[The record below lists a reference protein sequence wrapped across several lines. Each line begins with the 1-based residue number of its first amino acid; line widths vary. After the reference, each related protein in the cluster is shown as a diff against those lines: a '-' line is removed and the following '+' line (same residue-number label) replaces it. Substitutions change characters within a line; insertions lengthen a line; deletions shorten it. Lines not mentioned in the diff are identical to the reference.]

1 MEKKEK
7 VITTSIKSGGKNIK
21 KETKT
26 TKQVEIQE
34 ELVTTIPVLET
45 KKVIYSTKKITKNN
59 NLKDIENKTTD
70 FQKEKKE
77 TQKKNKSNLQSNNSQ
92 NILNNSNIFYDNY
105 NEDTESNKNNF
116 SFNEHQEVYSN
127 SRQSIDENV
136 RTKLE
141 ISSGISSSNKIN
153 QIRRERDT
161 PIIKKEKIYSSLTKG
176 PSSISY
182 SNIQQKPEQIT
193 SFAQQNYYYSST
205 QNFSPSNNNISN
217 SLYNVRTFKTPKQ
230 VNLNT
235 YTSITQK
242 HQHQKNNSLFSNISS
257 NSSGNIFNS
266 QTYVN
271 RNYNIKKN
279 YKNLK
284 YDSKTQKIQPKN
296 IFKEQNVEIIDNE
309 RLNSDEYIIKNEL
322 YQSIKKI
329 PRDEDIYFK
338 KNKQQGLLD
347 VKLAETY
354 RINEPIQ
361 MESRFNRQLNTS
373 NSLGYII
380 LSSKEKSKQKSKSA
394 NANNILL
401 KNEKVIRSSRK
412 IYSIFNSI
420 LKKRSSI
427 NDVEQIAPG
436 SRLDKGGVVDF
447 YLPSQKKSKYIFTK
461 ITKFT
466 KYNEKKYR
474 EAAIIIQ
481 KWWRRIVKLY
491 RKINKYIILIQSVF
505 RGYLIRKYIKK
516 YLKRKKK
523 TTITTTTIIQ
533 ENEFQNE
540 TYKIII
546 TTYLINILRDKF
558 LNRFRE
564 FIHNLRNKTYSNLF
578 KNKYLKILIKNIENH
593 KINNVKNKLNRWYTY
608 YLKQNESKI
617 DYIKRPSNLINEN
630 IDEEEIIE
638 EITTTTKTNR
648 YKSKKII
655 KDNEEKLSKLLISLT
670 EKLFKNKNN
679 NFLRFFFNK
688 LQKINNNKFKNLNVR
703 RENRF
708 NLLKQQKPKEI
719 RTNKFKNLNI
729 KNENRI
735 LYKSIPKGRL
745 YITKDNRFVIT
756 SKTKIK
762 SPLKAQ
768 TDTRFS
774 YSSIK
779 KKKKKF
785 GYR

>member
-1 MEKKEK
+1 MEKREK

-45 KKVIYSTKKITKNN
+45 KKVIYSTKKISKSN
-59 NLKDIENKTTD
+59 NLKDTENKTTD
-70 FQKEKKE
+70 FKKEKKE
-77 TQKKNKSNLQSNNSQ
+77 TQKKNKSNLQFNNSQ
-92 NILNNSNIFYDNY
+92 NMLNNSNIFYDNY

-127 SRQSIDENV
+127 SRQSIDENQIQLPLQNV

-141 ISSGISSSNKIN
+141 ISSDLNSSNQFN
-153 QIRRERDT
+153 QIRRDI
-161 PIIKKEKIYSSLTKG
+161 PVIKKEKIYSSLTKG

-182 SNIQQKPEQIT
+182 SNIHQKQEQISSLMQQKE
-193 SFAQQNYYYSST
+193 YYSST

-217 SLYNVRTFKTPKQ
+217 SKYNVRTFKTPKQ

-235 YTSITQK
+235 NTSITQK
-242 HQHQKNNSLFSNISS
+242 HQHQKSNSLFSNISS

-266 QTYVN
+266 QTY
-271 RNYNIKKN
+271 NIKKN
-279 YKNLK
+279 IKNLK

-296 IFKEQNVEIIDNE
+296 IFKEQTVEIIDNE

-329 PRDEDIYFK
+329 PRDEEIYFK

-380 LSSKEKSKQKSKSA
+380 LSSKEKTKQKSKSA

-412 IYSIFNSI
+412 IYSIINSI

-593 KINNVKNKLNRWYTY
+593 KISNVKNKLNRWYTY

-617 DYIKRPSNLINEN
+617 DYIK
-630 IDEEEIIE
+630 
-638 EITTTTKTNR
+638 
-648 YKSKKII
+648 
-655 KDNEEKLSKLLISLT
+655 
-670 EKLFKNKNN
+670 
-679 NFLRFFFNK
+679 
-688 LQKINNNKFKNLNVR
+688 
-703 RENRF
+703 
-708 NLLKQQKPKEI
+708 
-719 RTNKFKNLNI
+719 
-729 KNENRI
+729 
-735 LYKSIPKGRL
+735 
-745 YITKDNRFVIT
+745 
-756 SKTKIK
+756 
-762 SPLKAQ
+762 
-768 TDTRFS
+768 
-774 YSSIK
+774 
-779 KKKKKF
+779 
-785 GYR
+785 